1 MARRAILPAGCHGLA
16 SSILQP
22 LPDMPASR
30 CLPVRTAG
38 TPRAARA
45 TTWRPL
51 AFPITV
57 ARCISTPI
65 TKTSR
70 RFATVLSERA
80 ALPRLRAR
88 RSATLKHGRS
98 RRGLGCLTC
107 WAYRLW
113 IACRLRYASS
123 IGRRLPAVSCAPMRC
138 CRWSTT
144 FGCRSTYWSRR
155 RPSSMRTAASAAIS
169 ARMAT
174 RAPEPQVLRV

>member
-1 MARRAILPAGCHGLA
+1 MARRAILPAGCHGPA
-16 SSILQP
+16 SSMLQP
-22 LPDMPASR
+22 LPGMPTSR
-30 CLPVRTAG
+30 CSPVRTAG

-65 TKTSR
+65 TKMNR
-70 RFATVLSERA
+70 RFATVLRAKA

-88 RSATLKHGRS
+88 RSATLRHGRS
-98 RRGLGCLTC
+98 RPGIAYVIC
-107 WAYRLW
+107 WAYHLW

-138 CRWSTT
+138 CGWSTT

-155 RPSSMRTAASAAIS
+155 RSSSMRTAASAAIS